1 MTNKKKQILRISETA
16 VMLALSTILS
26 MIVLFDMPMGGSVTP
41 FSMLPVMVIA
51 YRYGFKWGL
60 LTGAVYGVLQMFLG
74 MNNLSYATNWVAA
87 VCIILFDYV
96 VAYMAVAFA
105 GLFRKLK
112 NQAIG
117 FSIGVVIACVLRFI
131 CHFITGVTVWADY
144 SDGVWPVV
152 SYSLIYNGSY
162 LLPELGVTIVVGAVL
177 MSLLDVRG
185 ESIRPLKRSK

>member
-1 MTNKKKQILRISETA
+1 MTNKKKQIFKISETA
-16 VMLALSTILS
+16 VMLALSTVLS
-26 MIVLFDMPMGGSVTP
+26 MVVLFRMPMGGSVTP

-74 MNNLSYATNWVAA
+74 MSNLSYATNWVAA

>member
-1 MTNKKKQILRISETA
+1 MTNKKKQIFKISETA
-16 VMLALSTILS
+16 VMLALSTVLS
-26 MIVLFDMPMGGSVTP
+26 MVVLFHMPMGGSVTP

-74 MNNLSYATNWVAA
+74 MSNLSYATNWVAA

>member
-60 LTGAVYGVLQMFLG
+60 LTGSVYGVLQMFLG

>member
-1 MTNKKKQILRISETA
+1 MTNKKKQIFKISETA
-16 VMLALSTILS
+16 VMLALSTVLS
-26 MIVLFDMPMGGSVTP
+26 MVVLFRMPMGGSVTP

-144 SDGVWPVV
+144 TDGVWPVV